1 LLTAGNYF
9 LRLKEQNIKPKLH
22 LLLGLAVLFWLAGF
36 DVIYSLQDGDFDRKQ
51 WLYSIPVRFGVA
63 GALRLSG
70 FFHVVTVI
78 FLALVHLSAHMGVIY
93 WVSFAAVAAVLFGE
107 HRIVTRNDPS
117 RINRV
122 FFDYKF
128 YMSIGYYV
136 TTLGDILL
144 NGRFR
149 CAVDP

>member
-1 LLTAGNYF
+1 L
-9 LRLKEQNIKPKLH
+9 Q

-63 GALRLSG
+63 GALCLSG

-93 WVSFAAVAAVLFGE
+93 WVSFSAVAAVLFGSTASS
-107 HRIVTRNDPS
+107 RGTIRRGSIVCS
-117 RINRV
+117 
-122 FFDYKF
+122 
-128 YMSIGYYV
+128 S
-136 TTLGDILL
+136 TTK
-144 NGRFR
+144 
-149 CAVDP
+149 PT